1 MNNSSIDPAGSQG
14 KGGAAMVGISV
25 LKLPAPSMGSWQG
38 SAGTSFQTL
47 KDRWHQDA
55 TQLNNALRQIGD
67 GLAKNRQTLRSR
79 QLSGFS

>member
-1 MNNSSIDPAGSQG
+1 
-14 KGGAAMVGISV
+14 MVGISV

-67 GLAKNRQTLRSR
+67 GLAKNRQTLRSPSTVR
-79 QLSGFS
+79 FNPVRALSRPACP